1 MIRPCIRI
9 GATLLAAA
17 VVSATIVCGC
27 LSAMESLNG
36 LAEDSAAARRQPEAV
51 RSVERGPLANLLI
64 PKKTRLIIG
73 YSRTA
78 FA

>member
-1 MIRPCIRI
+1 MIKPSIRI

-17 VVSATIVCGC
+17 VVSATIVGGC
-27 LSAMESLNG
+27 VSAMESLSG
-36 LAEDSAAARRQPEAV
+36 LAADPAAARSQPEGV
-51 RSVERGPLANLLI
+51 RAADRGLLANLLI